1 MNYLLLI
8 ILGLLPSF
16 VWLLYFLKKDINP
29 EPKRMI
35 LKIFLYGMLSPLP
48 LIVFVL
54 LLDFLKLRNNLDAFL
69 ASSILF
75 FTLYIFLLAT
85 IEEVLKYLVVK
96 INLKNSEIDEPTDIM
111 IYMIT
116 AGLGFA
122 AFENILVLF
131 GAHPLFDPLLVL
143 PGIFVLVF
151 LRFISATFLHA
162 LCSGII
168 GYFLALSFF
177 ETKNRKKL
185 LITGIIIASLL
196 HGLYNFAIIIISGA
210 LGVLFMIIILIGLFI
225 FILFG
230 FQKLKKIKSICEVK
244 NINLHKNF
252 K

>member
-16 VWLLYFLKKDINP
+16 IWLLYFLKKDINP

-48 LIVFVL
+48 LIIFVL
-54 LLDFLKLRNNLDAFL
+54 LLDFLKLRNNLDAL
-69 ASSILF
+69 TTLSILF

-244 NINLHKNF
+244 NISLHKNF